1 MLNLQNG
8 FIKNY
13 YGLILGLLV
22 FSIILFIIPDSGMPV
37 AAKKMAATAL
47 LMAVWWMTEAI
58 PIPITALL
66 P

>member
-22 FSIILFIIPDSGMPV
+22 FSIILFIIPDSDMPV

-58 PIPITALL
+58 PIPITAPL